1 MVQSQTLFPHPAR
14 PSGSKGGEV
23 LPVKIPLKRLS
34 LMLFL
39 VLGLGFSGSAFASE
53 SLILAD
59 PEKSMGQSA
68 PAENVTLIPSVSAPQ
83 SDTVNGLSA
92 VTEENFSPLKNPA
105 EATPGAVLKAP
116 TGKILYTVPTVSDA
130 EKAAPLEA
138 DTENVVAASKEEPEI
153 AAVSQASELVYGY
166 TDFGW
171 PSKTHPLRV
180 GLVRYASPAPLEGLI
195 DATILQL
202 KNFFGEDALRVQTYS
217 LKTLSDAVHLGEVD
231 IFIASSGLYR
241 RLVLE
246 GARDLAT
253 GLSKEY
259 PDPNK
264 SEAVAMVV
272 LDGREDLETVADLK
286 GRRLVSSIKGGFT
299 GYDIPMGE
307 LVKEGYDPNTFF
319 SSEKFLGDGPAIGG
333 AFEELKNYHADVAFF
348 RLCLLE
354 NYLSEHPEEKGRYRV
369 IHNITGKGEVCQRS
383 TDLYPAWTVATT
395 ARTDPRLSR
404 LVTRALLQ
412 MPPAGKNGFYWGVA
426 TDYSSVDQLFER
438 LHVGPY
444 RYLDDWT
451 LEKIWDEAKGWV
463 FAILL
468 ALALLVSHSLRVGYL
483 VRIRTQALTEALE
496 EQKKLEVAARE
507 AGARIDRL
515 EKMGAVAQLS
525 SIFAHEMRQPLS
537 AISLYLFALRRAIG
551 KVLTGNDNKEEGE
564 SGSITPETLATL
576 EKTSPILEKLFRE
589 TERANSIV
597 ERVRLYAK
605 ADRPP
610 RDAVSI
616 RALVG
621 KAVNDL
627 KLSARFKGEITLMEG
642 DDAILTVDALGL
654 ELVFV
659 NLLKNGLEA
668 ASEKAVAHVRVKIE
682 KDDSV
687 LTIAIEDNGPVLS
700 AESQAALLGS
710 LSTTKPTGL
719 GLGLSIVR
727 GILEAHSAGLTY
739 RFKEAGGV
747 VALVTLPLR
756 DVSEGVSEGVTEA
769 ETTDKH

>member
-1 MVQSQTLFPHPAR
+1 MIH
-14 PSGSKGGEV
+14 
-23 LPVKIPLKRLS
+23 
-34 LMLFL
+34 
-39 VLGLGFSGSAFASE
+39 
-53 SLILAD
+53 
-59 PEKSMGQSA
+59 
-68 PAENVTLIPSVSAPQ
+68 NVTA
-83 SDTVNGLSA
+83 
-92 VTEENFSPLKNPA
+92 
-105 EATPGAVLKAP
+105 
-116 TGKILYTVPTVSDA
+116 
-130 EKAAPLEA
+130 
-138 DTENVVAASKEEPEI
+138 
-153 AAVSQASELVYGY
+153 
-166 TDFGW
+166 
-171 PSKTHPLRV
+171 
-180 GLVRYASPAPLEGLI
+180 
-195 DATILQL
+195 
-202 KNFFGEDALRVQTYS
+202 
-217 LKTLSDAVHLGEVD
+217 
-231 IFIASSGLYR
+231 
-241 RLVLE
+241 
-246 GARDLAT
+246 
-253 GLSKEY
+253 
-259 PDPNK
+259 
-264 SEAVAMVV
+264 
-272 LDGREDLETVADLK
+272 
-286 GRRLVSSIKGGFT
+286 
-299 GYDIPMGE
+299 
-307 LVKEGYDPNTFF
+307 
-319 SSEKFLGDGPAIGG
+319 
-333 AFEELKNYHADVAFF
+333 
-348 RLCLLE
+348 
-354 NYLSEHPEEKGRYRV
+354 
-369 IHNITGKGEVCQRS
+369 KGEVCQRS

-451 LEKIWDEAKGWV
+451 LEKIWEEAKGWV

-537 AISLYLFALRRAIG
+537 AISLYLFALKRAIG
-551 KVLTGNDNKEEGE
+551 KVLSGKEEGAE
-564 SGSITPETLATL
+564 DMSQETLTTL

-627 KLSARFKGEITLMEG
+627 KLSARFKGEITLQEG

-659 NLLKNGLEA
+659 NLLKNG
-668 ASEKAVAHVRVKIE
+668 
-682 KDDSV
+682 
-687 LTIAIEDNGPVLS
+687 P
-700 AESQAALLGS
+700 
-710 LSTTKPTGL
+710 
-719 GLGLSIVR
+719 IV
-727 GILEAHSAGLTY
+727 
-739 RFKEAGGV
+739 FKSN
-747 VALVTLPLR
+747 R
-756 DVSEGVSEGVTEA
+756 QC
-769 ETTDKH
+769 